1 MAVSISK
8 PNTFDYLLMAL
19 TAIMWASAFIAMKVV
34 VPETGPLWLATGRV
48 IVGFLVLLPYAIYR
62 GFALPKSPKMWAL
75 VITTSLFNVV
85 IPFFLISWGEL
96 TVDAGIA
103 SLLMGI
109 SPFLAL
115 VGSHFS
121 TSDDRM
127 TLPKILAVILGFS
140 GVLTIVGID
149 ALSGLGRETLIAQ
162 LAIMGA
168 AISYVVAGLLVR
180 KIDLDPVS
188 LVCWMLGLG
197 AVMLF
202 AITMGLEGWSQND
215 ISPLALWSLIYLG
228 VVPTGIAQIIRFILI
243 KKIGFAVFSLSVN
256 LVPIFG
262 IELGALL
269 LGEVISIRTFIAL
282 ALVLAGLFVSK
293 MEFGNAR
300 EKA

>member
-8 PNTFDYLLMAL
+8 PSTFDYLLMAL

-62 GFALPKSPKMWAL
+62 GFKWPSSPNMWAL
-75 VITTSLFNVV
+75 VFITSLFNVV

-96 TVDAGIA
+96 QVDAGIA

-127 TLPKILAVILGFS
+127 TLPKILAVVLGFS
-140 GVLTIVGID
+140 GVLTIVGVD
-149 ALSGLGRETLIAQ
+149 ALSGLGQETLVAQ
-162 LAIMGA
+162 MAIMGA
-168 AISYVVAGLLVR
+168 AVSYVIAGLLVR

-188 LVCWMLGLG
+188 MVCWMLGVG
-197 AVMLF
+197 AVML
-202 AITMGLEGWSQND
+202 TTLTVSLQGWSINV
-215 ISPLALWSLIYLG
+215 ISPLAFWSLVYLG
-228 VVPTGIAQIIRFILI
+228 VVPTGIAQIIRFMLI

-256 LVPIFG
+256 LVPVFG
-262 IELGALL
+262 ISLGAML
-269 LGEVISIRTFIAL
+269 LGEVISARTFIAL
-282 ALVLAGLFVSK
+282 VLVLSGLFVSK
-293 MEFGNAR
+293 MDFGSAR
-300 EKA
+300 KKA